1 MIVITEKEVYS
12 DAGKLVHR
20 IGTESYFTRCIKLSD
35 DVDTD
40 FEEVDEIPS
49 HEEEEAVPFEEQVKI
64 VLKAQTRQVTTFS
77 NNEALKVKDLFDNWN
92 DLIGQ
97 TLSAGRV
104 VRTAEGLWRVRQ
116 EHVAQRHYAPS
127 IHTAALYERIVRDH
141 EGTQDD
147 PIPYAP
153 PMEIFNG
160 KYYTQDGVKY
170 YCNRDSGQALTHNL
184 SELVDLYVTVVEG
197 THTEPEPEQ

>member
-1 MIVITEKEVYS
+1 MIVITEREVYS

-40 FEEVDEIPS
+40 FEEVDEIPV
-49 HEEEEAVPFEEQVKI
+49 HEEEEAVPFEEQAKI
-64 VLKAQTRQVTTFS
+64 VLKAQTRQLTTFS
-77 NNEALKVKDLFDNWN
+77 NNEALKVRDLFDDWS
-92 DLIGQ
+92 DFIGQ
-97 TLSAGRV
+97 TLNAGQI

-116 EHVAQRHYAPS
+116 EHVAQKHYVPS

-160 KYYTQDGVKY
+160 KYYTQDGVLY
-170 YCNRDSGQALTHNL
+170 LCTRDSGQALTHNL
-184 SELVDLYVTVVEG
+184 SELVGLYVSIVE
-197 THTEPEPEQ
+197 

>member
-20 IGTESYFTRCIKLSD
+20 VGTESYFTRCIKLSD

-40 FEEVDEIPS
+40 FEEVDEIPV
-49 HEEEEAVPFEEQVKI
+49 HEEEEAVPFEEQAKI

-77 NNEALKVKDLFDNWN
+77 NNEALKIKDLFDDWADYVGKEKEPLNA
-92 DLIGQ
+92 GQ
-97 TLSAGRV
+97 I

-116 EHVAQRHYAPS
+116 EHVAQAHYAPS

-170 YCNRDSGQALTHNL
+170 YCNRDSEQALTHNL
-184 SELVDLYVTVVEG
+184 SELVGLYVSIVE
-197 THTEPEPEQ
+197 